1 MSTQG
6 SPEKPPVAQPPPT
19 PDSSKAVQVEVR
31 SQDLQPLAPRP
42 DSGDTQSGGPAGVP
56 VEGGAEDKTSRKRRR
71 WRELRIEPNKQAFE
85 RVAVQFRK
93 LAWVAPAALVGYGW
107 VQGGTIYGTLVG
119 VGVGLLLLVLA
130 FVLDSLDPGDPK

>member
-19 PDSSKAVQVEVR
+19 PNQPMPVEVEVR
-31 SQDLQPLAPRP
+31 SQNLPASAPRP
-42 DSGDTQSGGPAGVP
+42 DSGDTVSGVSVQGGTDEGP
-56 VEGGAEDKTSRKRRR
+56 SRKKRRR

-130 FVLDSLDPGDPK
+130 FVLDSLDPGDPS

>member
-6 SPEKPPVAQPPPT
+6 SPEKPPVAQSPPRVDLSRPIQVQNQALQAST
-19 PDSSKAVQVEVR
+19 SKPDA
-31 SQDLQPLAPRP
+31 
-42 DSGDTQSGGPAGVP
+42 GDDKSGVP
-56 VEGGAEDKTSRKRRR
+56 VASDRQETVTRKRRR

-107 VQGGTIYGTLVG
+107 VQGGTIYGTLIG

-130 FVLDSLDPGDPK
+130 FVFDSLDPGDPT

>member
-6 SPEKPPVAQPPPT
+6 SPEKPPVAQPPPKVDLSRPLT
-19 PDSSKAVQVEVR
+19 VR
-31 SQDLQPLAPRP
+31 PQDLQPPAPRP
-42 DSGDTQSGGPAGVP
+42 DNGDTQSGGPAGVP

>member
-1 MSTQG
+1 M
-6 SPEKPPVAQPPPT
+6 PVE
-19 PDSSKAVQVEVR
+19 VEVR
-31 SQDLQPLAPRP
+31 SQNLPASAPRP
-42 DSGDTQSGGPAGVP
+42 HSGDTDSGVSVQGGTDEGP
-56 VEGGAEDKTSRKRRR
+56 SRKKRRR

-130 FVLDSLDPGDPK
+130 FVLDSLDPGDPT